1 LVHHPLSSPD
11 DAVHDPLQRPRARFL
26 HLASRGEESL
36 KRFEGKAVL
45 ITGAGRGIGR
55 ALALGFAREG
65 AALLLCS
72 RTPAELEAV
81 AVEAG
86 ALGVKV
92 KAERCDVS
100 DAAQAAAFVAAGV
113 KELGR
118 IDVLINNAGILGPI
132 APLAEVSD
140 ADWAAVLGANLSSA
154 FYVTREVL
162 RASMLPRR
170 RGCVI
175 NVSSGQGR
183 KASAGWGAYAASKF
197 GLEGLTQAWAQEVR
211 EQGIRL
217 YSLNPTATRTT
228 MRAAAM
234 PDEDPATLKAPEK
247 AVPAFLELASD
258 DCRIPAGQALWL
270 DRQTGKLQ
278 A

>member
-1 LVHHPLSSPD
+1 M
-11 DAVHDPLQRPRARFL
+11 
-26 HLASRGEESL
+26 
-36 KRFEGKAVL
+36 KRFEGKTVL

-81 AVEAG
+81 AGEAR
-86 ALGVKV
+86 ALGVRV

-100 DAAQAAAFVAAGV
+100 DSKQVAAFVAAGV
-113 KELGR
+113 KELAR
-118 IDVLINNAGILGPI
+118 VDVLINNAGILGPI
-132 APLAEVSD
+132 RPLAEVSD
-140 ADWAAVLGANLSSA
+140 ADWSAVLAANLSSA

-183 KASAGWGAYAASKF
+183 KASAGWGPYAASKH
-197 GLEGLTQAWAQEVR
+197 GLEGLTQAWAEEGKENGVR
-211 EQGIRL
+211 F
-217 YSLNPTATRTT
+217 YSVNPTATRTK
-228 MRAAAM
+228 MRAEAM
-234 PDEDPATLKAPEK
+234 PEEDPATLKAPEN
-247 AVPAFLELASD
+247 AVAAFLELAGD
-258 DCRIPAGQALWL
+258 DCRIPSGKPVWL
-270 DRQTGKLQ
+270 DRATGKLE

>member
-1 LVHHPLSSPD
+1 V
-11 DAVHDPLQRPRARFL
+11 
-26 HLASRGEESL
+26 
-36 KRFEGKAVL
+36 KRFEGKTVL

-72 RTPAELEAV
+72 RTPAELEA
-81 AVEAG
+81 AAGEAR
-86 ALGVKV
+86 ALGAKV

-100 DAAQAAAFVAAGV
+100 VSAQVAAFVAGGV

-132 APLAEVSD
+132 KPLAEVSD
-140 ADWAAVLGANLSSA
+140 ADWSEVLAANLNSA

-162 RASMLPRR
+162 RGSMLAAR

-183 KASAGWGAYAASKF
+183 KASAGWGPYAASKF
-197 GLEGLTQAWAQEVR
+197 GLEGLTQAWAE
-211 EQGIRL
+211 EGKDAGIRF
-217 YSLNPTATRTT
+217 YSVNPTATRTK
-228 MRAAAM
+228 MRAEAVAG
-234 PDEDPATLKAPEK
+234 EDPATLKTPEK

-258 DCRIPAGQALWL
+258 HCDIPSGKAVWL
-270 DRQTGKLQ
+270 DRKTGKLES
-278 A
+278 